1 MSFFGSLSNYAN
13 SISTFVSKNKLYTN
27 EEIKALP
34 KKRKSIKSATFS
46 QALKV
51 TPKAESVQD
60 IFKIAEHAYNAFLY
74 AHSSVHEQLCNTI
87 CGRNNY
93 EFNDDWVE
101 RVGNY
106 SALYGYINNKPF
118 ICCRF
123 HKYNYSQQNIYTSA
137 GKYYLY
143 DSRYSPYV
151 SPEDNPKCFSY
162 KESLDNGRKTFE
174 FSTVPTSG
182 GYTCNFRA
190 IKYLESSHWTPEIHS
205 LYEEAMDCQNATA
218 YLSKITSNKSKD
230 GINLD
235 SLSSRI
241 KSAITSDNLFRVI
254 IKDTEHPD
262 KILSTEDDDKITEI
276 HYLYTS
282 QEAYNKGQH
291 PLIVHIS
298 DPNTTSQTFI
308 QLSDENY
315 IDCDAYGSETLISYS
330 YNNILELLK
339 KIKIPTEL
347 SEDVKSAI
355 AGTYKIPDEIRK
367 IYDTAVKE
375 QRKFDSRA
383 NNPR

>member
-162 KESLDNGRKTFE
+162 KESLDHGRKTFE

-190 IKYLESSHWTPEIHS
+190 IKHLKSSPWTPEIHS

-218 YLSKITSNKSKD
+218 YLSQITSKD

-235 SLSSRI
+235 SLSSI
-241 KSAITSDNLFRVI
+241 ISPTITSDNLFRVI

-262 KILSTEDDDKITEI
+262 IILSTEDDDKITEI

-298 DPNTTSQTFI
+298 EPNTTSQTFI
-308 QLSDENY
+308 QLSDNKY
-315 IDCDAYGSETLISYS
+315 IVCNTDTLISCSTKS
-330 YNNILELLK
+330 YNDILDLLK
-339 KIKIPTEL
+339 ERKITEL

-355 AGTYKIPDEIRK
+355 AGTYQIPDEIRK
-367 IYDTAVKE
+367 IYDKAVKE

>member
-1 MSFFGSLSNYAN
+1 MSFFGSFSNYAN
-13 SISTFVSKNKLYTN
+13 SISAFVSKNKLYTN

-51 TPKAESVQD
+51 TPNATSVQD
-60 IFKIAEHAYNAFLY
+60 IFTIAAHAYSAFLY
-74 AHSSVHEQLCNTI
+74 ARSSVHEQLCNTI
-87 CGRNNY
+87 CGPNHVY
-93 EFNDDWVE
+93 NDDWVE
-101 RVGNY
+101 CVGNY

-123 HKYNYSQQNIYTSA
+123 DEDDYSQQQIYTSV

-151 SPEDNPKCFSY
+151 SPEDDPKNFIY
-162 KESLDNGRKTFE
+162 EESLDNDRKTFE
-174 FSTVPTSG
+174 VSTVPTSG

-241 KSAITSDNLFRVI
+241 KSVITSDNLFRVI

-262 KILSTEDDDKITEI
+262 NILSTEDDDKIIEI

-355 AGTYKIPDEIRK
+355 AGTYQIPDEIRK
-367 IYDTAVKE
+367 IYDKAVKE